1 MIAFAE
7 PVALL
12 ALLALVPVLAAVAH
26 GAARRRAADAAFGGD
41 PALRRGRSPRRNF
54 LRTSMLVASMAL
66 VAVVVARPQWGD
78 TDQPVTRR
86 GIDVVIAL
94 DVSRS
99 MTATDVAPT
108 RAGAAAA
115 GLRNMLDHL
124 RGDRVGLVTFAGDA
138 FVRSPLTLDLDAVRQ
153 LVSQAQEEPAL
164 VRPGT
169 NLGRAI
175 QSAIRLLDIDDP
187 AQTQAIVL
195 VSDGEDLAGGQLD
208 VALRTAE
215 ESGVRVYTAAA
226 GTAEGAEIAHDTSGG
241 TQRSRLDRA
250 TLRRIAGET
259 GGDLRDVNTIAGLAV
274 EFARLRQSEFEAAEQ
289 PAPVE
294 RFQWFLGAA
303 LLLLL
308 AQALVA
314 TGSRPAPLRVGRIT
328 LGSAALLAGLAL
340 VACGGSAAYQRV
352 QSGNNAYEAGR
363 YDEALSSYRSAAEA
377 MPDEPEISYNIGNTL
392 HQLRRYEEA
401 TVASEAAASET
412 ADARLLRLATY
423 AIGSHAFRR
432 DALEEARDAFVD
444 VLLRDPQ
451 DDDARH
457 NLAIVLLALT
467 PPEPPAAQAA
477 PAGEEERPEGN
488 SEQPDGG
495 TQPAGPSPAPAG
507 AGDDGSQPPASGD
520 PAAGAA
526 PGDSNAMPDEL
537 GEEARAAALEQSQ
550 LALAAALDEFGEE
563 VTFDE
568 ALAILDL
575 VRRVNA
581 LTAAERSQPLGGL
594 LPPR

>member
-12 ALLALVPVLAAVAH
+12 ALLALVPALAAAAH
-26 GAARRRAADAAFGGD
+26 GAARTRAADAAFGGS
-41 PALRRGRSPRRNF
+41 PALRRGRSSRRNF
-54 LRTSMLVASMAL
+54 LRTSMLVAAMAL
-66 VAVVVARPQWGD
+66 VAIAVARPQWGD
-78 TDQPVTRR
+78 TDQPIMRR

-115 GLRNMLDHL
+115 GLRDMLDHL

-169 NLGRAI
+169 NLGRAL
-175 QSAIRLLDIDDP
+175 QRAIRLLDIDDR
-187 AQTQAIVL
+187 AETQAIVL
-195 VSDGEDLAGGQLD
+195 VSDGEDMMSSQLD
-208 VALRTAE
+208 AALRTARE
-215 ESGVRVYTAAA
+215 EGIRIYTAAA
-226 GTAEGAEIAHDTSGG
+226 GTVEGAEIPHDTSGG
-241 TQRSRLDRA
+241 TELSRLDRA
-250 TLRRIAGET
+250 TLRRIADET

-274 EFARLRQSEFEAAEQ
+274 EFARLRQSEFEAAER

-294 RFQWFLGAA
+294 RFQWFLGMA

-314 TGSRPAPLRVGRIT
+314 TGSRPGPLRVGRIT
-328 LGSAALLAGLAL
+328 LGSAALLAGLVL

-352 QSGNNAYEAGR
+352 QSGNDAYEAGR

-377 MPDEPEISYNIGNTL
+377 MPEEPEISYNIGNTL

-401 TVASEAAASET
+401 VVASSAAATET
-412 ADARLLRLATY
+412 DDARLLRFATY
-423 AIGSHAFRR
+423 AIGSHAFHR

-444 VLLRDPQ
+444 VLLRDPE

-457 NLAIVLLALT
+457 NLEIVLLALT

-477 PAGEEERPEGN
+477 PDGD
-488 SEQPDGG
+488 EQQPNGG
-495 TQPAGPSPAPAG
+495 TQPAGPPPAPG
-507 AGDDGSQPPASGD
+507 GDDDDSQPPAPD
-520 PAAGAA
+520 DTAAGNAQ
-526 PGDSNAMPDEL
+526 GDSDAMP
-537 GEEARAAALEQSQ
+537 GEPGGKARAAALEQAQ
-550 LALAAALDEFGEE
+550 RALTAALDEFGEE

-581 LTAAERSQPLGGL
+581 LTAAERSRPLGGL
-594 LPPR
+594 FPPR

>member
-26 GAARRRAADAAFGGD
+26 SAARQRAADAAFGGD
-41 PALRRGRSPRRNF
+41 SALRRGRSPRRNF
-54 LRTSMLVASMAL
+54 LRTSMLLAAMAL
-66 VAVVVARPQWGD
+66 LAVAVARPQWGD
-78 TDQPVTRR
+78 ADRPVTRR

-99 MTATDVAPT
+99 MTATDIAPT

-115 GLRNMLDHL
+115 GLRDMLDHL

-153 LVSQAQEEPAL
+153 LVTQAQEEPAL
-164 VRPGT
+164 VQPGT
-169 NLGRAI
+169 NLGRAL
-175 QSAIRLLDIDDP
+175 QRAIRILDIDDP
-187 AQTQAIVL
+187 AETQAIVL
-195 VSDGEDLAGGQLD
+195 VSDGEDLVSSQLD
-208 VALRTAE
+208 ASLRTARE
-215 ESGVRVYTAAA
+215 EDIRIYTAAA
-226 GTAEGAEIAHDTSGG
+226 GTVEGADIPHDSSGG
-241 TQRSRLDRA
+241 TEVSRLDRA
-250 TLRRIAGET
+250 ILRRIADET
-259 GGDLRDVNTIAGLAV
+259 GGNLREVNTIAGLAV

-294 RFQWFLGAA
+294 RFQWFGVAA

-308 AQALVA
+308 VQALVA

-328 LGSAALLAGLAL
+328 LGSAALLAGLVL
-340 VACGGSAAYQRV
+340 VACGGSAAYERV
-352 QSGNNAYEAGR
+352 QSGNDAYEAGH
-363 YDEALSSYRSAAEA
+363 YDEALSSYRLAAEA

-401 TVASEAAASET
+401 TVASEAATTET
-412 ADARLLRLATY
+412 DDARLLRLATY

-432 DALEEARDAFVD
+432 DALEEARDAFVA
-444 VLLRDPQ
+444 VLLRDPK

-457 NLAIVLLALT
+457 NLEIVLLALA

-477 PAGEEERPEGN
+477 PTGDE
-488 SEQPDGG
+488 EQPDGG
-495 TQPAGPSPAPAG
+495 TQPPGPSPAPG
-507 AGDDGSQPPASGD
+507 GEDSDDSQPPAPGD
-520 PAAGAA
+520 TAAGDAQGA
-526 PGDSNAMPDEL
+526 SDALPGEL
-537 GEEARAAALEQSQ
+537 DEEARAAALEQTQ
-550 LALAAALDEFGEE
+550 QALAAALDEFGDE

-581 LTAAERSQPLGGL
+581 LTAAERSRPLGGL

>member
-12 ALLALVPVLAAVAH
+12 ALLTLVPVLAAVAH
-26 GAARRRAADAAFGGD
+26 SAARHRAADAAFGGD
-41 PALRRGRSPRRNF
+41 PALRRGRSPRRSF
-54 LRTSMLVASMAL
+54 LRTSMLVAAMAL
-66 VAVVVARPQWGD
+66 LAVAVARPQWGD
-78 TDQPVTRR
+78 ADRPLTRR
-86 GIDVVIAL
+86 GIDIVIAL

-99 MTATDVAPT
+99 MTATDIAPT

-115 GLRNMLDHL
+115 GLRDMLDHL

-164 VRPGT
+164 VQPGT
-169 NLGRAI
+169 NLGRAL
-175 QSAIRLLDIDDP
+175 QRAIRLLDIDDP
-187 AQTQAIVL
+187 AETQAIVL
-195 VSDGEDLAGGQLD
+195 VSDGEDLVSSQLD
-208 VALRTAE
+208 AALRAARE
-215 ESGVRVYTAAA
+215 EDIRIYTAAA
-226 GTAEGAEIAHDTSGG
+226 GTAEGADIPHDSSGG
-241 TQRSRLDRA
+241 TELSRLDRA
-250 TLRRIAGET
+250 TLRRIADET
-259 GGDLRDVNTIAGLAV
+259 GGDLREVNTISGLAV
-274 EFARLRQSEFEAAEQ
+274 EFARLQQSEFEAAER

-294 RFQWFLGAA
+294 RFQWFVGAA

-328 LGSAALLAGLAL
+328 LGSAALLAGLVL
-340 VACGGSAAYQRV
+340 VACGGSATYRRV
-352 QSGNNAYEAGR
+352 QSGNDAYEAGR

-401 TVASEAAASET
+401 TVASEAAATET
-412 ADARLLRLATY
+412 DDARLLRLATY

-444 VLLRDPQ
+444 VLLRDPK

-457 NLAIVLLALT
+457 NLEIVLLALT
-467 PPEPPAAQAA
+467 PPEQPAAQAA
-477 PAGEEERPEGN
+477 PTGDEER
-488 SEQPDGG
+488 PDGG
-495 TQPAGPSPAPAG
+495 TQPADPSPAPG
-507 AGDDGSQPPASGD
+507 GEDGDDSQPPAPGD
-520 PAAGAA
+520 TAAGDAQ
-526 PGDSNAMPDEL
+526 GDSDAVPGEL
-537 GEEARAAALEQSQ
+537 GEEARAAALDETQQ
-550 LALAAALDEFGEE
+550 ALAAALDEFGNE
-563 VTFDE
+563 VTFNE
-568 ALAILDL
+568 ALTILDL

-581 LTAAERSQPLGGL
+581 LTAAERSRPLGGL